1 MQKITIVLA
10 VGLLAVGACKKEEP
24 ASGSGGDKPG
34 VAAPSGGIE
43 VISNGAEPRK
53 QLRYKVAKGTK
64 TPVEFA
70 MDIDMD
76 AGMTMNMPTLAMM
89 MDIGVDEVA
98 SNGDMKLR
106 TTVNSVTA
114 RDRPGASVKASMLN
128 GQMDMMNG
136 LAMTAMLSPD
146 GSLKDTKVEPGK
158 NLPASMQSQMSSMT
172 QNLEQVAMPLPP
184 GPVGVGAK
192 WKAKKTIEQNG
203 MKMTTLNTVEITAL
217 DGDKMT
223 FKSTS
228 EIGGPDQTV
237 HQNGMSIDMKNIEG
251 GGTGQGTIDLT
262 KLVMSGEFDV
272 HFKAK
277 MNAGGQ
283 NANMSMGMKLVL
295 TPKAEK

>member
-24 ASGSGGDKPG
+24 ASGSGGDKTG
-34 VAAPSGGIE
+34 VAAPAGGIE

-76 AGMTMNMPTLAMM
+76 AGMAMNMPTLAMM
-89 MDIGVDEVA
+89 MDIGVDDV
-98 SNGDMKLR
+98 SGNGDMKLR

-114 RDRPGASVKASMLN
+114 RDRAGASVKASMLN
-128 GQMDMMNG
+128 GQLDMMNG
-136 LAMTAMLSPD
+136 LAMTATLSPD

-184 GPVGVGAK
+184 GAVGVGAK

-251 GGTGQGTIDLT
+251 GGTGSGTIDLT
-262 KLVMSGEFDV
+262 KLVMSGEFNV

-277 MNAGGQ
+277 MKAGEQ
-283 NANMSMGMKLVL
+283 NANMAMGMKLVL
-295 TPKAEK
+295 TPKS

>member
-1 MQKITIVLA
+1 MKKITLVLA

-24 ASGSGGDKPG
+24 ASKSGDDKAG
-34 VAAPSGGIE
+34 VAAPGGIE
-43 VISNGAEPRK
+43 VISTGAEPKK

-89 MDIGVDEVA
+89 MDIGVDDVA
-98 SNGDMKLR
+98 GNGDMKLR

-114 RDRPGASVKASMLN
+114 RDRAGSSIKASMLN
-128 GQMDMMNG
+128 GQLDMMNG
-136 LAMTAMLSPD
+136 LAMTATLSPD

-203 MKMTTLNTVEITAL
+203 MKMTTLNTVECTAL

-228 EIGGPDQTV
+228 EITGPDQTV

-262 KLVMSGEFDV
+262 KLVMSGEFNV

-277 MNAGGQ
+277 MNASGQ
-283 NANMSMGMKLVL
+283 SANMSMNMKLVL
-295 TPKAEK
+295 TPKS

>member
-24 ASGSGGDKPG
+24 ASGSGGDKSG
-34 VAAPSGGIE
+34 AAAPSGGIE
-43 VISNGAEPRK
+43 VIANGAEPRK

-114 RDRPGASVKASMLN
+114 RDRAGASLKASMRN
-128 GQMDMMNG
+128 GQLDMMNG

-172 QNLEQVAMPLPP
+172 SNLEQVAMPLPP

-228 EIGGPDQTV
+228 EISGPDQTV

-262 KLVMSGEFDV
+262 KLVMSGAFNV

-277 MNAGGQ
+277 MNAQGE